1 MRNLRIHPKIW
12 LPVLAAVG
20 ILWAGNVF
28 AYPSQIKIL
37 SKAEIAA
44 LPDDALTQTYIDA
57 VVETE
62 AKNAF
67 HKTSGFTPRG
77 YQEYKD
83 LVRFRVELRAELD
96 KRKLYIP
103 QP

>member
-1 MRNLRIHPKIW
+1 MRKLQMPSAFW
-12 LPVLAAVG
+12 LPLLVAAG
-20 ILWAGNVF
+20 ILWAGNGF

-37 SKAEIAA
+37 SKAEIAV
-44 LPDDALTQTYIDA
+44 LSDDMLTQTYIDL

-67 HKTSGFTPRG
+67 HKTSGFTPKG

-83 LVRFRVELRAELD
+83 LLRFRINLKIEMD